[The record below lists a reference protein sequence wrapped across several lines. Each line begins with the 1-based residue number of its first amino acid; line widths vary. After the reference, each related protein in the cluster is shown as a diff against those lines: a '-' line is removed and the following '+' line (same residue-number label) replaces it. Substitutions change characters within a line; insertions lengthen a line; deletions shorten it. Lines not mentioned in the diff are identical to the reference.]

1 MKRYIALIL
10 ALGLLALCA
19 CGAAGTAA
27 PAEAG
32 EALPEET
39 RPVDLLRD
47 PAAAETP
54 APEAL
59 PEAAEAPAPVE
70 APELAA
76 LLQEVRERARPGTAG
91 ASLTAMELGAKL
103 LDWSS
108 AAEADEAQVRAA
120 VEAFLAPLGEPE
132 RAEFALQMS
141 GVSGAVT
148 RLQTED
154 AAAMME
160 DIGGTEG
167 TLFPWPDA
175 RTELLEALFD
185 AAGANGEIID
195 PNE

>member
-1 MKRYIALIL
+1 MYQVKGRWALIT
-10 ALGLLALCA
+10 
-19 CGAAGTAA
+19 GAARGIGRLTALFLAEQGCHLILHSRDLRHTA
-27 PAEAG
+27 P
-32 EALPEET
+32 
-39 RPVDLLRD
+39 
-47 PAAAETP
+47 
-54 APEAL
+54 
-59 PEAAEAPAPVE
+59 
-70 APELAA
+70 